1 MKISDIARVLDAM
14 ILTPLGGNDEEVT
27 HAFGADLMSDVLR
40 YSPDNCLML
49 TGLTN
54 IHTLRTA
61 EMTGIKCILYVRGKM
76 PDKELITEAKQE
88 NVVLLFTAKTMF
100 EACGILYCNG
110 IKAKQ
115 EQ

>member
-1 MKISDIARVLDAM
+1 MKISDVARILDAI
-14 ILTPLGGNDEEVT
+14 ILTPLTDDDKDIT

-61 EMTGIKCILYVRGKM
+61 EMTGIQCILYVRGKM
-76 PDKELITEAKQE
+76 PDKEIIAEAKQE
-88 NVVLLFTAKTMF
+88 SIVLLFTSKTMF

-110 IKAKQ
+110 VKAKS